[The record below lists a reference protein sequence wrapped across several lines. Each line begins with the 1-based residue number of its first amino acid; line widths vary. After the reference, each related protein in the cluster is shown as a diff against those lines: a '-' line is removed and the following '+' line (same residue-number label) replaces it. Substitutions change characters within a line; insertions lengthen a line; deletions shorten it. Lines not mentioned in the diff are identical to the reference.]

1 MFSLRAPLCLPVL
14 RVEILHVN
22 PVVWHAAVTVL
33 ERLRLAPTLIFH
45 QSLPAE
51 SPSAVL
57 HCFPDYFFHIAGDFD
72 VIYDFRLTCMIFR
85 QAFFQSSDRG
95 SQTSC
100 ASTRATH
107 TARTICIRPMSINGT
122 VLCEYRIH
130 SYLCAS
136 CFRCKPAVKL
146 IISTTNRDWQT
157 AVIIINDAAALAVSS
172 GDSSA
177 GYGRI
182 TKSSLIFEYASPV
195 TNTLLSSALAS
206 IPPSARW
213 NIVFCIVSYP
223 FACCFSPLIIGSFEH
238 TARLTH
244 SSVSHMASSGGRT
257 VAALCIYESA
267 NPPADYSYH
276 TLLNKYTEQLLQNHT
291 MERKKAHSLP
301 SSHIRYQD
309 SRFHIIPLRLYYK
322 GPIIPPGNILN
333 SRQPITM
340 VFFIQL

>member
-1 MFSLRAPLCLPVL
+1 MEIIVFS
-14 RVEILHVN
+14 INHN
-22 PVVWHAAVTVL
+22 
-33 ERLRLAPTLIFH
+33 
-45 QSLPAE
+45 PAE

-95 SQTSC
+95 SRTSC
-100 ASTRATH
+100 ASTRSTH

-136 CFRCKPAVKL
+136 CFRFKPAVKL

-177 GYGRI
+177 GYGHI

-223 FACCFSPLIIGSFEH
+223 FACCFSPL
-238 TARLTH
+238 
-244 SSVSHMASSGGRT
+244 
-257 VAALCIYESA
+257 CIYESA

-291 MERKKAHSLP
+291 MERKK
-301 SSHIRYQD
+301 SSFISVFTY
-309 SRFHIIPLRLYYK
+309 PV
-322 GPIIPPGNILN
+322 
-333 SRQPITM
+333 SRQSLSHNPPPPLLQRSHHTAR
-340 VFFIQL
+340 QYPE